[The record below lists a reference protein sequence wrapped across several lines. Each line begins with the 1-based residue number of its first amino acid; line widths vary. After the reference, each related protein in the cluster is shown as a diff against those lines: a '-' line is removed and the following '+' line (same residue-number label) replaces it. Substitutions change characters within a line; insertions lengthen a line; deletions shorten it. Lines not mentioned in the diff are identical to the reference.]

1 MFAQSTSFLK
11 IILTTHVAMFFIYHI
26 LKAWDLCIWYK
37 DNFSFKLNE
46 SKSSLIPLSVD
57 CTWKC

>member
-11 IILTTHVAMFFIYHI
+11 IIQMTHVAMFFIYHI
-26 LKAWDLCIWYK
+26 LKAWDIWILYK
-37 DNFSFKLNE
+37 DNFGFKWNE
-46 SKSSLIPLSVD
+46 NKPSLIPLSID